1 MLAELPAGRRPRS
14 TFRPLTRWAVDAPL
28 LEGTCPVS
36 FRRHLACLV
45 LLVLAA
51 VLHPAR
57 AVAGGPIWVTPAVNA
72 PGVTRIVFDSAAV
85 GAPVSYHVW
94 RPPAYDADPQRRFPV
109 LYWLH
114 GSGAVLSGVAAVSA
128 LFDAAVASGRIPPLL
143 VVFPNGLEYG
153 MWCDA
158 EGGLQP
164 VESMLV
170 GDLLAEVD
178 ARLRTIPEARARLVE
193 GFSMGGYGAARMA
206 LLHPDRFGA
215 ASMLGAGPLQL
226 DFLSMNP
233 SYQPIELRRR
243 ILAEVYGD
251 SLAVFE
257 ARSPWRLAEQRGLP
271 AGYRLRQVIGTLDF
285 TLQPNRDLRAHL
297 GALGIPHDYIE
308 VPGVGHV
315 VPDLVAA
322 MGEAFWAFHR
332 EALREVDTLLA
343 DGFE

>member
-1 MLAELPAGRRPRS
+1 MSIPIRLAG
-14 TFRPLTRWAVDAPL
+14 FAV
-28 LEGTCPVS
+28 
-36 FRRHLACLV
+36 LA
-45 LLVLAA
+45 LAA
-51 VLHPAR
+51 VLRPAPAR
-57 AVAGGPIWVTPAVNA
+57 AGDPIWVTPAVNA

-94 RPPAYDADPQRRFPV
+94 RPPAYDAQPQRRFPV

-158 EGGLQP
+158 VGGGQP

-170 GDLLAEVD
+170 DDLLAEVD
-178 ARLRTIPEARARLVE
+178 ARWRTIPETRARLVE

-206 LLHPDRFGA
+206 LQYPDRFGA

-226 DFLSMNP
+226 DFLAMNP
-233 SYQPIELRRR
+233 NYQPIELRRR

-257 ARSPWRLAEQRGLP
+257 ARSPWRLAAQRGLP
-271 AGYRLRQVIGTLDF
+271 DGYRLRQVIGTLDA
-285 TLQPNRDLRAHL
+285 TLQPNRDLDQHF
-297 GALGIPHDYIE
+297 GALGIVHDYVE
-308 VPGVGHV
+308 VPGVGHS

-322 MGEAFWAFHR
+322 LGETFWAFHR

-343 DGFE
+343 DDFE

>member
-1 MLAELPAGRRPRS
+1 MASTARALVRWWLLASRNRRIRRVNQPAR
-14 TFRPLTRWAVDAPL
+14 
-28 LEGTCPVS
+28 
-36 FRRHLACLV
+36 
-45 LLVLAA
+45 LAA
-51 VLHPAR
+51 SALLAVAALLGAAPAT
-57 AVAGGPIWVTPAVNA
+57 AGGPIWVTPVVNA
-72 PGVTRIVFDSAAV
+72 PGVTRTVFASAAV

-94 RPPAYDADPQRRFPV
+94 RPPAYDAQPQRRFPV

-114 GSGAVLSGVAAVSA
+114 GSGSVLSGVAAVSA
-128 LFDAAVASGRIPPLL
+128 LFDAAVAAGRIPPLL

-170 GDLLAEVD
+170 ADLLAEVD
-178 ARLRTIPEARARLVE
+178 ARWRTIPETRARLVE

-206 LLHPDRFGA
+206 LRHPDRFGA

-226 DFLSMNP
+226 DFLALNP
-233 SYQPIELRRR
+233 IYQPIELRRR

-251 SLAVFE
+251 SLVVFE
-257 ARSPWRLAEQRGLP
+257 ARSPWRLAEQLGLP
-271 AGYRLRQVIGTLDF
+271 PGYPLRQVIGTLDA
-285 TLQPNRDLRAHL
+285 TLQPNRDFDQHL
-297 GALGIPHDYIE
+297 GMLGIAHEYVE
-308 VPGVGHV
+308 VAGVGHS

-322 MGEAFWAFHR
+322 LGDGFWAFHR
-332 EALREVDTLLA
+332 EALRAFDVLLD

>member
-1 MLAELPAGRRPRS
+1 M
-14 TFRPLTRWAVDAPL
+14 
-28 LEGTCPVS
+28 
-36 FRRHLACLV
+36 
-45 LLVLAA
+45 
-51 VLHPAR
+51 AR
-57 AVAGGPIWVTPAVNA
+57 V
-72 PGVTRIVFDSAAV
+72 VFDSAAV

-94 RPPAYDADPQRRFPV
+94 RPSAYDAQPQRRFPV

-114 GSGAVLSGVAAVSA
+114 GSGSMLSGIATVSA

-158 EGGLQP
+158 ESGLQP

-170 GDLLAEVD
+170 QDLLPEID
-178 ARLRTIPEARARLVE
+178 ARYRTLPEARARLVE

-206 LLHPDRFGA
+206 ILHPDRFGA
-215 ASMLGAGPLQL
+215 ASMLGAGPLQP
-226 DFLSMNP
+226 DFPAMNP
-233 SYQPIELRRR
+233 HYQPIELRRR

-257 ARSPWRLAEQRGLP
+257 ARSPWRLAEQSGLP
-271 AGYRLRQVIGTLDF
+271 AGYHLRQVIGTLDSI
-285 TLQPNRDLRAHL
+285 LQPNRDFHQHL
-297 GALGIPHDYIE
+297 LSLDITHDYRE
-308 VPGVGHV
+308 VRGVGHS

-322 MGEAFWAFHR
+322 LEESFWAFHR
-332 EALREVDTLLA
+332 EALRAVDTPLA

>member
-1 MLAELPAGRRPRS
+1 MPLARR
-14 TFRPLTRWAVDAPL
+14 
-28 LEGTCPVS
+28 
-36 FRRHLACLV
+36 
-45 LLVLAA
+45 LAA
-51 VLHPAR
+51 LALLAVAAGLHPTLVA
-57 AVAGGPIWVTPAVNA
+57 AGGPLWVTPAVNA
-72 PGVTRIVFDSAAV
+72 PGVSREVFDSAAV

-94 RPPAYDADPQRRFPV
+94 RPPAYDAAPERRFPV

-114 GSGAVLSGVAAVSA
+114 GSGGVLAGVATVSA
-128 LFDAAVASGRIPPLL
+128 LFDAAVAAGRIPPLL

-158 EGGLQP
+158 EGGAQP

-170 GDLLAEVD
+170 GDLVAAVD
-178 ARLRTIPEARARLVE
+178 ARFRTLPEARARLVE

-226 DFLSMNP
+226 DFLAMNP

-271 AGYRLRQVIGTLDF
+271 AGYRLRQVIGTQDF
-285 TLQPNRDLRAHL
+285 SLRPNRDLHAHFDTL
-297 GALGIPHDYIE
+297 GLGHEYLE
-308 VPGVGHV
+308 VPGVGHE
-315 VPDLVAA
+315 VPGLVAA
-322 MGEAFWAFHR
+322 LGERFWAFHR